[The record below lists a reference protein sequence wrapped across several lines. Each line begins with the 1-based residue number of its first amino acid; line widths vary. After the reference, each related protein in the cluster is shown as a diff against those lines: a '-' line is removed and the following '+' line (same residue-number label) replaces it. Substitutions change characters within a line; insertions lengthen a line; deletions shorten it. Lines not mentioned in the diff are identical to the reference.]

1 MTVPLTADEVA
12 QFLLDN
18 PRFFEG
24 HAELLASITVP
35 SPHGQRAVSLV
46 ERQVDML
53 RDKNKALEL
62 RLAELVHHGREND
75 AIADKLQR
83 WTRDLLRVREARALP
98 EAVSDGLVEAFS
110 VPQVALRLWKLPAE
124 HADLPCAASVEGV
137 EGEIVTLVD
146 SMRQPYCGRNADF
159 QAARW
164 LSGDGARTGS
174 IALLPLRVGAAPES
188 FGLLVLGSPDADRF
202 QAGMGTAFL
211 ERIAEVASASLSRL
225 YA

>member
-62 RLAELVHHGREND
+62 KLAELVHHGREND

-83 WTRDLLRVREARALP
+83 WTRDLLKVRDVRELP
-98 EAVSDGLVEAFS
+98 QAVSEGLAAGFS
-110 VPQVALRLWKLPAE
+110 VPQVALRLWKLPAAQ
-124 HADLPCAASVEGV
+124 ADLPCAFGV
-137 EGEIVTLVD
+137 EGEVITLVD

-164 LSGDGARTGS
+164 LAGEGAQTGS

>member
-24 HAELLASITVP
+24 HAELLTSITVP
-35 SPHGQRAVSLV
+35 SPHGQRAISLV

-83 WTRDLLRVREARALP
+83 WTRDLLRVRDARALP
-98 EAVSDGLVEAFS
+98 EAVSDGLVHAFS
-110 VPQVALRLWKLPAE
+110 VPQVALRLWKLPPE
-124 HADLPCAASVEGV
+124 HADLPCAAGV